1 MSEHGRHLQ
10 QYFNLFVMYAN
21 LGKTTCVCVQEKRF
35 WFVSCWNKTWLLFL
49 PLSPGLAEKTQLLK
63 LSVPATFMLVAL
75 DEGPGPPIKYQ
86 YAELTKLYAVVSQ
99 LLRCCD
105 VSTRMQSSI
114 NGMFHSVTALW
125 LLSLLLSFLSLS
137 FSLSLCFIRSLMV
150 PFSLS
155 GSLSVILSL
164 APVSLLLFAFLE

>member
-1 MSEHGRHLQ
+1 MDRHISLHAS
-10 QYFNLFVMYAN
+10 L
-21 LGKTTCVCVQEKRF
+21 
-35 WFVSCWNKTWLLFL
+35 SPL
-49 PLSPGLAEKTQLLK
+49 PLALPPSLSRPPSLSLSCSLSFPSPGLAEKTQLLK

-125 LLSLLLSFLSLS
+125 LLSLLLSFLSLL
-137 FSLSLCFIRSLMV
+137 FSLSVFHSFSNGSNLSLGFTV
-150 PFSLS
+150 CHSLS
-155 GSLSVILSL
+155 
-164 APVSLLLFAFLE
+164 LLFLYSYLHS

>member
-1 MSEHGRHLQ
+1 M
-10 QYFNLFVMYAN
+10 
-21 LGKTTCVCVQEKRF
+21 
-35 WFVSCWNKTWLLFL
+35 LFL

>member
-1 MSEHGRHLQ
+1 M
-10 QYFNLFVMYAN
+10 VA
-21 LGKTTCVCVQEKRF
+21 
-35 WFVSCWNKTWLLFL
+35 L

-114 NGMFHSVTALW
+114 NGMFHS
-125 LLSLLLSFLSLS
+125 LSPPCGCCLFCSPFFLSPSLYLCVS
-137 FSLSLCFIRSLMV
+137 FVL
-150 PFSLS
+150 
-155 GSLSVILSL
+155 
-164 APVSLLLFAFLE
+164 

>member
-1 MSEHGRHLQ
+1 M
-10 QYFNLFVMYAN
+10 VA
-21 LGKTTCVCVQEKRF
+21 
-35 WFVSCWNKTWLLFL
+35 L